1 MAKADVQGNSDPCP
15 ALGYVREVDRA
26 SRGSIAQG
34 TRMGAIH
41 GRRPASSSTCRAAHL
56 LVRPGYT
63 YPSRADATRMFRVL
77 MCPPAG
83 YLSTH
88 QDRQLEVSRQ
98 GAMDLLHPLLE
109 AGLVEKIGGKK
120 TGRYA
125 LCSSRPWQ

>member
-1 MAKADVQGNSDPCP
+1 
-15 ALGYVREVDRA
+15 
-26 SRGSIAQG
+26 
-34 TRMGAIH
+34 
-41 GRRPASSSTCRAAHL
+41 
-56 LVRPGYT
+56 
-63 YPSRADATRMFRVL
+63 MFRVL